1 MKYRG
6 RVVVTLKSGVFDPQ
20 GVTIK
25 NALHSLSFESV
36 EEVKTGKFFEVLFDA
51 ENDAEAEKLLEAM
64 CHQLLANPIIE
75 DFDFSL
81 EKVK

>member
-6 RVVVTLKSGVFDPQ
+6 KVIVTLKDGVFDPQ

-25 NALHSLSFESV
+25 NALHSLSFENV
-36 EEVKTGKFFEVLFDA
+36 EEVKTGKFFEVLFYA
-51 ENDAEAEKLLEAM
+51 ESDAEAERLLKEM

-75 DFDFSL
+75 DFSLSL
-81 EKVK
+81 EKI